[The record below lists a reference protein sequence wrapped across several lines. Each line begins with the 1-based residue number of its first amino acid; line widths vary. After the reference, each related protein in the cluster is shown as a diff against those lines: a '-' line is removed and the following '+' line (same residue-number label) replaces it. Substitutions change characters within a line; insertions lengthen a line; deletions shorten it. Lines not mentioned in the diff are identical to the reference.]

1 MEELRR
7 RGCAS
12 EHAGAVEGPGGRPC
26 EAVPAEVVGRHVV
39 GVGPEPELGV
49 IGEIA
54 TRERVAEVAAG
65 GVARGRHRDAVEV
78 GDRGAVRA
86 RDGELVDD
94 PAIGELVVDDARVAV
109 VVCLAESAEAG
120 EERVDLRRSVE
131 NGAALVEHGERDVD
145 RLHEM
150 VRPDRAVGVR
160 GRVLNGE
167 GAGRSDKALAD
178 PLERGRHGGRRHADG
193 GLDRRVGTAGRGVG
207 ETAERPLTPVAPR
220 AFGLRRDRREARR
233 HVVLRRRDDRHAVLF
248 LRGRRTAKRERKR
261 QRENEDD
268 DCRGLTHPSHL
279 TGSPLETPGGSVRSR
294 VLLVSVRCPGRGAEP
309 LHRYPVAAGRGTAAP
324 MARAQ
329 HAAAGSHRLIK
340 RTLAC
345 LRAAAV
351 ACAPR
356 GSVVARQRA
365 RSRKT

>member
-1 MEELRR
+1 
-7 RGCAS
+7 
-12 EHAGAVEGPGGRPC
+12 
-26 EAVPAEVVGRHVV
+26 
-39 GVGPEPELGV
+39 
-49 IGEIA
+49 
-54 TRERVAEVAAG
+54 
-65 GVARGRHRDAVEV
+65 
-78 GDRGAVRA
+78 
-86 RDGELVDD
+86 
-94 PAIGELVVDDARVAV
+94 
-109 VVCLAESAEAG
+109 
-120 EERVDLRRSVE
+120 
-131 NGAALVEHGERDVD
+131 
-145 RLHEM
+145 M

-160 GRVLNGE
+160 GRVLHRE
-167 GAGRSDKALAD
+167 GAGGSDKTLAD
-178 PLERGRHGGRRHADG
+178 PLERGRHGGRRHADS

-233 HVVLRRRDDRHAVLF
+233 HVVLRRRDDHRAVLF

-309 LHRYPVAAGRGTAAP
+309 LYRYPVAAGGGTAAL

-329 HAAAGSHRLIK
+329 HAAAESHRLIR

-345 LRAAAV
+345 LRAGAV

-356 GSVVARQRA
+356 GSVVTALAGARVHVRRSDASEAREFALVTRSGLAERVADDRCRA
-365 RSRKT
+365 TMRWGALLTASLAPAAGERGAVRFLPRKSEVGRSLRR